1 MRAWRDSCQRPW
13 KRKAL
18 RPEKFNQMKIA
29 LFGNGK
35 MGQLVA
41 TQARAAGHEIGA
53 VFTSA
58 DVANSIDDLSGRLR
72 GHDVA
77 IDFTVAA
84 AVPRNVMACVEAKLP
99 LVEGTTGWQSEQSA
113 ILRTV
118 LDREG
123 ALIYGANFS
132 VGVNLFYRV
141 VARAGELFAQ
151 ASEYAPFI
159 EEAHHQQKRDAPSGT
174 ALRLHDLLKEKIE
187 REIPIASTRAGSIP
201 GTHRVGFDSAGDQI
215 MLTHTARSRAGF
227 ASGALLAANWIVGR
241 TGVFEF
247 SDVIE
252 ELVAPNA
259 N

>member
-1 MRAWRDSCQRPW
+1 
-13 KRKAL
+13 
-18 RPEKFNQMKIA
+18 MKIA

-53 VFTSA
+53 VISSDDGATSL
-58 DVANSIDDLSGRLR
+58 DDLAERIR

-84 AVPRNVMACVEAKLP
+84 AVETNITACVHAKVP
-99 LVEGTTGWQSEQSA
+99 LVEGTTGWQSGQSA
-113 ILRTV
+113 ILRIV
-118 LDREG
+118 MDQRG

-132 VGVNLFYRV
+132 VGVNLFYRL

-151 ASEYAPFI
+151 SGDYAPFI

-174 ALRLHDLLKEKIE
+174 ALRLHDLLKERIE
-187 REIPIASTRAGSIP
+187 SEIPIASTRAGSIP
-201 GTHRVGFDSAGDQI
+201 GTHRVGFDSAADQI

-241 TGVFEF
+241 SGVFEF
-247 SDVIE
+247 SNLID
-252 ELVAPNA
+252 ELITMNDER
-259 N
+259 